1 MTALNDYKNSILNN
15 VTVVLCNTSHNG
27 NIGAVA
33 RAMKT
38 MGLYKLSLVAPQT
51 MPDDHSYAL
60 ASNARDVVEN
70 ALIINSLDEA
80 LEHTTLQYAL
90 TARKR
95 EFNNFLSTPFECVP
109 EILSSINNNEKV
121 AIVFGSERS
130 GLTIEQL
137 EKCNRMVTIPANSE
151 YSSLNL
157 AQAVQVITYEIYR
170 QFNGSI
176 EHLRTETINKSTFAD
191 NQGILTHID
200 KTLYN
205 IGYYSNNNKN
215 RNMVQRRLQ
224 NIIKKANLTREE
236 VDLIRGMMP
245 KHYA

>member
-1 MTALNDYKNSILNN
+1 MTASNNYKNSALNN
-15 VTVVLCNTSHNG
+15 ITVVLCNTSHNG

-38 MGLYKLSLVAPQT
+38 MGLYKLALVAPQI

-70 ALIINSLDEA
+70 ALITDSLDEV

-95 EFNNFLSTPFECVP
+95 EFNNFLSTPFECAP
-109 EILSSINNNEKV
+109 EILSSISNAEKI

-137 EKCNRMVTIPANSE
+137 EKCNRMVTIPANPE

-157 AQAVQVITYEIYR
+157 AQAVQVIAYEICR
-170 QFNGSI
+170 QFSGSI
-176 EHLRTETINKSTFAD
+176 EHLKTETIHKSTFAD
-191 NQGILTHID
+191 NQGILSHVD
-200 KTLYN
+200 KSLYN
-205 IGYYSNNNKN
+205 AGYYNNNNKN
-215 RNMVQRRLQ
+215 RDMVQRRLQ

-236 VDLIRGMMP
+236 VDLIRGLLP
-245 KHYA
+245 KLL